1 MDADLCAQ
9 NRLSASDCMILRS
22 STVQTFFPGI
32 CRLHLAM
39 SNSTLEMKIPVI
51 SFGLTDLTDRH
62 SEKVSL
68 LFEKCEQI
76 RS

>member
-9 NRLSASDCMILRS
+9 NRLHGTLVFT
-22 STVQTFFPGI
+22 TVQTFLPGM

-62 SEKVSL
+62 NEEVSL
-68 LFEKCEQI
+68 LFDKCEQI
-76 RS
+76 TS